1 MQFQLTSG
9 AQSSTPLAVPLPRKE
24 ETSHSVRTSQVE
36 LGVLTKEQRE
46 LAIIVLQEEAESYA
60 KDDEDVGSII

>member
-1 MQFQLTSG
+1 MDRILTKEDIVVSQQRG
-9 AQSSTPLAVPLPRKE
+9 VDPRKE
-24 ETSHSVRTSQVE
+24 ETSHSVRTPQVE

-46 LAIIVLQEEAESYA
+46 LAIILLQEEAESYA